1 MPHIAISMFPGR
13 NKEAKQALADETQSF
28 IANELGIESKFVS
41 VSIEDV
47 PPESW
52 EKNKEQFPEET
63 LFVKPGI

>member
-1 MPHIAISMFPGR
+1 MPHIAITMFPGR
-13 NKEAKQALADETQSF
+13 NRETKQALAEKIQSF

-52 EKNKEQFPEET
+52 EKNMEQFPEET